1 MIPSMTRQK
10 KALSEGEATSEK
22 YSPGLAAYL
31 SRRSR
36 HRVTP
41 DRNVVSLAAWVSCGP
56 QFGPFST
63 LEFVVDYM
71 RGLSRSHLMVFPT
84 AKIMV

>member
-1 MIPSMTRQK
+1 MIPSMTRHT

-22 YSPGLAAYL
+22 YGSGLAAYL

-56 QFGPFST
+56 QFGPSST
-63 LEFVVDYM
+63 LELVVDYM
-71 RGLSRSHLMVFPT
+71 RGFQEAT
-84 AKIMV
+84 